1 MPKATCGM
9 EELKIKKSYYQRN
22 KDKYKKGGKYYYYKS
37 VEERRPKIDVSI
49 KRGVFT
55 LTFD

>member
-1 MPKATCGM
+1 M

-22 KDKYKKGGKYYYYKS
+22 KDKYKKGGKYYYYKT

>member
-1 MPKATCGM
+1 MTEERKQPKLTC
-9 EELKIKKSYYQRN
+9 KSYYQRN

-49 KRGVFT
+49 KRGEFI
-55 LTFD
+55 LSFD

>member
-1 MPKATCGM
+1 M
-9 EELKIKKSYYQRN
+9 EEIKPNQEASGRKSYYYRN

-37 VEERRPKIDVSI
+37 IEERRPKIDVSI